1 MKDFLTFFNEEY
13 GYMQFLEYLDKNLF
27 AKIIKENAEY
37 EPTPDELIDSA
48 IDYQALEREDEAA
61 LKKYNF
67 DQDAE
72 RELIK
77 IYKENPN
84 SIEGGEAMK
93 KIIEMKLPYIK
104 MLANNAAKAKIIS
117 FQNVGDAINN
127 AVLSLIH
134 AIDYFDL
141 SLNIPFTAYAKNWIQ
156 AGIKNPFNP
165 NRQTSVSSDLYGK
178 KGVYIQSFDAPSNG
192 SGEDN
197 INKDE
202 TNYSFSELLDS
213 YLDGEGGTSNDPS
226 DILNNKEIKNKIMI
240 LVKKLSDKEQ
250 KALKLRHTVKTNDGK
265 EYTFEEIGKEI
276 GMTKMGAKK
285 LIERA
290 YEKIRNAVKEEFG
303 DDFEYV

>member
-1 MKDFLTFFNEEY
+1 
-13 GYMQFLEYLDKNLF
+13 MQYLEYLDKHVF
-27 AKIIKENAEY
+27 TKIIKESAEY
-37 EPTPDELIDSA
+37 EPTPDELIDSE
-48 IDYQALEREDEAA
+48 IDYRALEKEDEAA
-61 LKKYNF
+61 LKKYKF

-84 SIEGGEAMK
+84 SVQGGEAMG

-104 MLANNAAKAKIIS
+104 MLANNAAKARVIS

-134 AIDYFDL
+134 ALERYE
-141 SLNIPFTAYAKNWIQ
+141 LNLNVPFTAYAKNWIL
-156 AGIKNPFNP
+156 AGIRNPFNP
-165 NRQTSVSSDLYGK
+165 NRETSVSSDIVGK
-178 KGVYIQSFDAPSNG
+178 AGIQLLDYDG
-192 SGEDN
+192 STDSSAQNN

-202 TNYSFSELLDS
+202 SGQKL
-213 YLDGEGGTSNDPS
+213 S
-226 DILNNKEIKNKIMI
+226 DIIDTYLHDENGELSQSDLLNNQEIKHKVMI

-250 KALKLRHTVKTNDGK
+250 KALHLRHSVKDDGK

-303 DDFEYV
+303 EEFEYV